1 MPGTVFSLTGSA
13 QRFLRLHYVGCPLEM
28 IPEGIHCIDREI
40 DWLLQ
45 NGAAHVGDS
54 FCDIALPQQ

>member
-1 MPGTVFSLTGSA
+1 
-13 QRFLRLHYVGCPLEM
+13 M

-45 NGAAHVGDS
+45 NEAAHVGDS